1 VGRYV
6 LFRVLQSSLVIT
18 GVLVMVFM
26 MLHLVPGDPVQV
38 LFGDAPVPKEQVE
51 AVRRQLGLD
60 RPLSQQFVVYISHV
74 ARGDL
79 GRSLKT
85 NRPVAADIARA
96 LPFTVQLAVAA
107 MALAAAGGIVL
118 GIISAVSRHSWVDG
132 GVTSLA
138 LLGISLPSFL
148 TGLLLIWLFSIKL
161 DWVPITGQG
170 SWRHLILP
178 AMTLGWY
185 AGAILARLVRGG
197 MLEILRQ
204 DYVMTARAKGLAERV
219 VLVRHALRNAL
230 IPVITLAGIQFG
242 TLLGGAVVVETVFAR
257 DGIGRLLVNG
267 ILQKDFPQ
275 VQGAVLIVACAYSLT
290 NLLADLSYGFLDPR
304 IHYA

>member
-1 VGRYV
+1 
-6 LFRVLQSSLVIT
+6 
-18 GVLVMVFM
+18 MVFM

-118 GIISAVSRHSWVDG
+118 GISSSVSHLSWVDG
-132 GVTSLA
+132 WLRSLVI
-138 LLGISLPSFL
+138 LGSSL
-148 TGLLLIWLFSIKL
+148 T
-161 DWVPITGQG
+161 
-170 SWRHLILP
+170 
-178 AMTLGWY
+178 
-185 AGAILARLVRGG
+185 
-197 MLEILRQ
+197 
-204 DYVMTARAKGLAERV
+204 
-219 VLVRHALRNAL
+219 
-230 IPVITLAGIQFG
+230 
-242 TLLGGAVVVETVFAR
+242 
-257 DGIGRLLVNG
+257 RLL
-267 ILQKDFPQ
+267 
-275 VQGAVLIVACAYSLT
+275 
-290 NLLADLSYGFLDPR
+290 
-304 IHYA
+304 